1 MFLLMMKWANMVFI
15 KIKEIQVKSR
25 KTLLSVRII
34 HNESSSHWNAQAMT
48 FKQMPNEGQ
57 ISILLMLAV
66 KGIKGGGKCNEK

>member
-15 KIKEIQVKSR
+15 KIKEIQVRSR

-34 HNESSSHWNAQAMT
+34 HNESSSHWNAQAVT
-48 FKQMPNEGQ
+48 FKQMPNKGQ

-66 KGIKGGGKCNEK
+66 KGIKGWGECNEK